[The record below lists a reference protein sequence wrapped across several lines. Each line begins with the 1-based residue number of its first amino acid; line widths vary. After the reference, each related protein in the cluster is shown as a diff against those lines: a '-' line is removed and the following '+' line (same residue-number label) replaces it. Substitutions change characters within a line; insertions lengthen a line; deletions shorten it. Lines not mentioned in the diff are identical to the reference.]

1 MSFFLVTRRLL
12 VNFAVRFLLILGSL
26 GAFLIYVFGAF
37 KKKCVSFYCQL
48 ENIILFLGKTEN
60 R

>member
-26 GAFLIYVFGAF
+26 GAFLIFVFGAF
-37 KKKCVSFYCQL
+37 KKKMCFILLSIGKY
-48 ENIILFLGKTEN
+48 NIVFG
-60 R
+60 